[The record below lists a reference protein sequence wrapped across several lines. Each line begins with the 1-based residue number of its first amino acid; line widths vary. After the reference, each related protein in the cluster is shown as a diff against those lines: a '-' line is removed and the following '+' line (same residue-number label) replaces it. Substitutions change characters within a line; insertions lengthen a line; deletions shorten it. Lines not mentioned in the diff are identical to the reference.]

1 MWTKL
6 FYSCLQKYYFYDV
19 GIRNALINTFSTN
32 IENRT
37 DLGSLWENF
46 IISEKVKQN
55 YNKNS
60 AYKYFFWRTK
70 SGSEVDLVEEQN
82 MNTIEAFEIKFSKE
96 KSTNKKAFQTEFPH
110 ANLQVINKENYT
122 KFL

>member
-1 MWTKL
+1 MKNWTELVEHKL
-6 FYSCLQKYYFYDV
+6 ERQKNSVAKLNLEKVTVSY
-19 GIRNALINTFSTN
+19 
-32 IENRT
+32 
-37 DLGSLWENF
+37 
-46 IISEKVKQN
+46 SEKVKQN